1 MTFMLLHGDFA
12 RWSLCYLFFVG
23 FVGRGESEGTV
34 SLLLDMTTTKSGLPT
49 DIFIDFYSFQTA
61 GTSHLV
67 SIQWLH
73 LWSH

>member
-1 MTFMLLHGDFA
+1 MGILLCD
-12 RWSLCYLFFVG
+12 LCVTYFSWDLLAG
-23 FVGRGESEGTV
+23 GESEGTV
-34 SLLLDMTTTKSGLPT
+34 TLLLDMSTTRSGLPT
-49 DIFIDFYSFQTA
+49 DTFIDFYSFQTA